1 MLQNEEEDQEE
12 PNNPLFL
19 INQVSNE
26 HPNSNA
32 YNSKRTDRKSQSAPV
47 PLKQNKQ
54 NKTKKPSKVS
64 DMKWFSSTSFTRSVS
79 LFISIEL
86 FLHFASLILYISDSF
101 IVISFNRLYR
111 N

>member
-1 MLQNEEEDQEE
+1 MCIFIIVVHHKFVCILLSLQFQFQPLHSMLQNEEEDQEE

-79 LFISIEL
+79 LL
-86 FLHFASLILYISDSF
+86 FL
-101 IVISFNRLYR
+101 
-111 N
+111 